1 MRALVTGGAGFI
13 GSHVVDALLARGD
26 DVHVLD
32 NLTTGSRDFV
42 SSQAVLHE
50 GDIRTDAAQVFEAA
64 TPEVCF
70 HLAAQA
76 DVGTSVERPAY
87 DADVNVVG
95 TISVLEAARAHGTQ
109 VVFSSTGGAIYG
121 ECDRPARE
129 DSPRRPVSP
138 YGIAKL
144 AAEEYLAGW
153 NRLHGSRHVAL
164 RFANVYGPRQAAS
177 LEGGVIAIFLEHL
190 AAHEPTAI
198 FGDGTQTRDFV
209 YVGDIV
215 RGVLAAE
222 GHDGGVF
229 NLGTGLET
237 SVNALH
243 EACRQTA
250 GSTEPPLYYPAR
262 PGESLRSVVDP
273 SLAHSELRWQAE
285 VSLADGLRETW
296 ESLRKE

>member
-1 MRALVTGGAGFI
+1 GRLARAVEPFECHKHSCSFRRCCPGSRSLAPSQRSHSSAAQAGRLRKGEGGLSCSVLAGERRKDIAGRSTRPRIRALRAIVTGGAGFI

-153 NRLHGSRHVAL
+153 NR
-164 RFANVYGPRQAAS
+164 
-177 LEGGVIAIFLEHL
+177 
-190 AAHEPTAI
+190 
-198 FGDGTQTRDFV
+198 
-209 YVGDIV
+209 
-215 RGVLAAE
+215 
-222 GHDGGVF
+222 
-229 NLGTGLET
+229 
-237 SVNALH
+237 
-243 EACRQTA
+243 
-250 GSTEPPLYYPAR
+250 
-262 PGESLRSVVDP
+262 
-273 SLAHSELRWQAE
+273 
-285 VSLADGLRETW
+285 
-296 ESLRKE
+296 